1 MQSHSGNDKKFQL
14 GFEEQQAPY
23 ESASQ
28 NARVLTEGW
37 MRRWAFCPA
46 CGHEEIAQFANNRPA
61 ADFGCPHCS
70 EQYELKSKKGA
81 FGNKVVDGAYDALCK
96 RLSSDENPNFAFM
109 DYRATERSVANL
121 FVVPKQF
128 VRPEIIEKR
137 KPLAITARR
146 AGWIGCNI
154 RLNQIPISGKIFVVR
169 EGLPIDKRIVLEQWR
184 RTLFLREEKP
194 AARGWLIEVMG
205 CCDAIGKQEFS
216 LNDVYRFETHLS
228 ALYPGNNNV
237 RAKIRQQLQV
247 LRDGGYLEFLSR
259 SGNYRLL

>member
-1 MQSHSGNDKKFQL
+1 MQTQGGNKGRMGL

-61 ADFGCPHCS
+61 ADFSCPHCS
-70 EQYELKSKKGA
+70 EQYELKSTKGA
-81 FGNKVVDGAYDALCK
+81 FGSKVVDGAYETLCK
-96 RLSSDENPNFAFM
+96 RLTSDENPNFAFM
-109 DYRATERSVANL
+109 NYSATERSVRNL

-137 KPLAITARR
+137 KPLAPTARR
-146 AGWIGCNI
+146 AGWVGCNI
-154 RLNQIPISGKIFVVR
+154 RLSQIPISGKIFVVR
-169 EGLPIDKRIVLEQWR
+169 DALPIDKHIVAKQWQ

-194 AARGWLIEVMG
+194 AARGWLIDVMR
-205 CCDAIGKQEFS
+205 CCDAIGTQEFS
-216 LNDVYRFETHLS
+216 LADVYNFEAKLTS
-228 ALYPGNNNV
+228 KYPENNNV
-237 RAKIRQQLQV
+237 RAKIRQQLQD
-247 LRDGGYLEFLSR
+247 LRDGGYLEFL
-259 SGNYRLL
+259 GGGFYRKL

>member
-1 MQSHSGNDKKFQL
+1 MQSQSGKKGPINL

-46 CGHEEIAQFANNRPA
+46 CGNEQISQFENNRAA
-61 ADFGCPHCS
+61 ADFGCPQCA
-70 EQYELKSKKGA
+70 EQYELKSTKGA
-81 FGNKVVDGAYDALCK
+81 FGSKVVDGAYESLCK

-109 DYRATERSVANL
+109 NYSATARTVQNL

-128 VRPEIIEKR
+128 VRPEIVEKR
-137 KPLAITARR
+137 KPLAPTARR
-146 AGWIGCNI
+146 AGWVGCNI
-154 RLNQIPISGKIFVVR
+154 RLNQIPISGKIFIVR
-169 EGLPIDKRIVLEQWR
+169 DSQPIDKRIVLDQWH
-184 RTLFLREEKP
+184 RTLFLRDEKP
-194 AARGWLIEVMG
+194 AARGWLIDVMG
-205 CCDAIGKQEFS
+205 VCDTIGKPEFS
-216 LNDVYRFETHLS
+216 IEDVYRFEARLS

-247 LRDGGYLEFLSR
+247 LRDGGYLDFLG
-259 SGNYRLL
+259 SGRYRKL